1 MARKVYSGEF
11 KESAVKLVIQ
21 EGRSVA
27 GVARG
32 LGVEPST
39 LRLWVKQARST
50 GRVSTAEQKDL
61 TKRIRELEAQVQQLQ
76 VEREILKKAATF
88 FAKEH
93 P

>member
-11 KESAVKLVIQ
+11 RDSAVKLVIQ
-21 EGRSVA
+21 QGR
-27 GVARG
+27 GVADVARS

-39 LRLWVKQARST
+39 LRLWVKHARST

-76 VEREILKKAATF
+76 VEREILKKAAAF
-88 FAKEH
+88 FAREH

>member
-1 MARKVYSGEF
+1 MARKTYSSEF
-11 KESAVKLVIQ
+11 KDSSVKLVIQ
-21 EGRSVA
+21 QGRSIVD
-27 GVARG
+27 VARS

-50 GRVSTAEQKDL
+50 GQVSTAEQKDL

-76 VEREILKKAATF
+76 VEREILKKAAAF
-88 FAKEH
+88 FAKEQ